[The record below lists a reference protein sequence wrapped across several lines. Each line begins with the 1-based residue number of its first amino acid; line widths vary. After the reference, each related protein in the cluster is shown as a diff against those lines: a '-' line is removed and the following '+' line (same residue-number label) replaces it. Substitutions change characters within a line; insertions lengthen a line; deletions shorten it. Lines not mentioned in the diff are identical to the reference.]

1 MFQRRVLV
9 KRMLRIV
16 STSCLLLSIAPLAM
30 AQDLPAFKEI
40 ETFEVSVGYTFVRP
54 ESGQANLNG
63 AYFGFAKPVN
73 NWFTIAAEI
82 SSVVGSQTLSVG
94 DSGGPVTV
102 DTRVDFISAGVG
114 PRLTYSGEQISPFA
128 HALFGLARANCE
140 VLPKIRTGH

>member
-1 MFQRRVLV
+1 
-9 KRMLRIV
+9 MLRIV